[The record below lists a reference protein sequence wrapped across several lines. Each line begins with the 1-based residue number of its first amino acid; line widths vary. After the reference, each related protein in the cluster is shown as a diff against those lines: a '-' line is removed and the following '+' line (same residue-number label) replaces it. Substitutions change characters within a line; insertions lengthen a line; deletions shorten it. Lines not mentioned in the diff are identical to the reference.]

1 MKKVYIKINDILVK
15 NCLKDIFLKNSLA
28 VVNDEKDADFVL
40 GEDGD
45 EFVVNND
52 YKFQKPLNVFDVIN
66 FLQSFALV
74 SFCGASFDI
83 NKKIV
88 VRDGAVVQLTDIETK
103 ILSRLLDE
111 EDGVDVE
118 DLVCGVFGKNTESNV
133 KTLSTHIYNL
143 KKKLA
148 LLFKK
153 QKNII
158 VVNARYKL
166 DLS

>member
-28 VVNDEKDADFVL
+28 VVDDEKDADFVL
-40 GEDGD
+40 GEDSDG
-45 EFVVNND
+45 FVVNND

-66 FLQSFALV
+66 FLQSFALI

-83 NKKIV
+83 NKKVV

-111 EDGVDVE
+111 GDGVDVE